1 MFGVLHRLR
10 NLVRRWPRLA
20 LLLALGSF
28 AGQGLA
34 GTLSW
39 CLHGG
44 AEPHVTSAVEPCH
57 EQAPE
62 PPHCHGHGDAARHH
76 ATHVAAASDGLLA
89 ALPAAPALP
98 LARSWYSMLP
108 EAALPA
114 GHANAVQAWR
124 GGAPPGAARPR
135 LAGALPGVSSRL
147 LI

>member
-1 MFGVLHRLR
+1 MLYRIR
-10 NLVRRWPRLA
+10 NAVRRWPRLA

-28 AGQGLA
+28 AGQGVA

-44 AEPHVTSAVEPCH
+44 ADPHVTSAVEPCH

-62 PPHCHGHGDAARHH
+62 PPHCHGHGDAAGHH
-76 ATHVAAASDGLLA
+76 ATHVAAASDGLLV
-89 ALPAAPALP
+89 ALPAAPAQP
-98 LARSWYSMLP
+98 LVRTWYQQFP
-108 EAALPA
+108 EAPA
-114 GHANAVQAWR
+114 AAGLAASSGAWR